1 MKNILQKSYMLIG
14 LMDFHY
20 ILDGVII
27 GFSASVP
34 LGPIGVLCIQ
44 RTLNKG
50 RLSGFISGLGAA
62 LSDTIY
68 AVIAAYSLSF
78 IVGFVESK
86 LFWIQIFGA
95 LVLIGL
101 GLKIFYSNPAIQ
113 LRRQRNKSRNFVQDF
128 ISTFFLTITNP
139 LAIFLF
145 FGFFAGLGV
154 VPRDRDWIGQLV
166 LIGGVFVGAASWWFI
181 LTSIV
186 NLFKT
191 NINLRRLWWI
201 NKIAGAGIIVFVI
214 IAFAVWMLEY
224 QH

>member
-1 MKNILQKSYMLIG
+1 MGY
-14 LMDFHY
+14 HY

-68 AVIAAYSLSF
+68 AIIAAYSLSF

-86 LFWIQIFGA
+86 LLWIQIFGA

-113 LRRQRNKSRNFVQDF
+113 LRRQRNKSQNYFQDF
-128 ISTFFLTITNP
+128 VSTFLLTITNP

-154 VPRDRDWIGQLV
+154 VPRDRNWIGQLV
-166 LIGGVFVGAASWWFI
+166 LIGGVFAGASLWWFI
-181 LTSIV
+181 LTGLVS
-186 NLFKT
+186 LFK
-191 NINLRRLWWI
+191 NKINLRRLWWI
-201 NKIAGAGIIVFVI
+201 NKIAGAAIVIFVI
-214 IAFAVWMLEY
+214 IAFSVWMLKDY
-224 QH
+224 QP

>member
-1 MKNILQKSYMLIG
+1 MIN
-14 LMDFHY
+14 FHY
-20 ILDGVII
+20 IFDGVII

-62 LSDTIY
+62 MSDTIY
-68 AVIAAYSLSF
+68 AIIAAYSLSF

-86 LFWIQIFGA
+86 LLWIQIFGA

-101 GLKIFYSNPAIQ
+101 GLKIFYSNPAVQ
-113 LRRQRNKSRNFVQDF
+113 LRRQRNNSRNLLQDF
-128 ISTFFLTITNP
+128 VSTFFLTITNP

-154 VPRDRDWIGQLV
+154 VPRDRDWIGQLI
-166 LIGGVFVGAASWWFI
+166 LIGGVFVGASMWWFI
-181 LTSIV
+181 LTGLVS
-186 NLFKT
+186 LFKSK
-191 NINLRRLWWI
+191 INLRRLWWI
-201 NKIAGAGIIVFVI
+201 NKIAGAAIVVFVI
-214 IAFAVWMLEY
+214 IAFTVWIVNY
-224 QH
+224 QQ

>member
-1 MKNILQKSYMLIG
+1 
-14 LMDFHY
+14 MDLHY

-34 LGPIGVLCIQ
+34 LGPIGVLCVQ

-78 IVGFVESK
+78 IVVFVESQLMTIK
-86 LFWIQIFGA
+86 IFGA

-101 GLKIFYSNPAIQ
+101 GLKIFYSNPAAQ
-113 LRRQRNKSRNFVQDF
+113 LRRQKNKSRNLFQDF
-128 ISTFFLTITNP
+128 ISTFLLTITNP

-154 VPRDRDWIGQLV
+154 VPSERDWLGQLI
-166 LIGGVFVGAASWWFI
+166 LIGGVFTGAALWWFI
-181 LTSIV
+181 LTSLV
-186 NLFKT
+186 NLFKAKI
-191 NINLRRLWWI
+191 NIRRLWWI
-201 NKIAGAGIIVFVI
+201 NKIAGASIIVFVI
-214 IAFAVWMLEY
+214 IAFIVSISAGY
-224 QH
+224 

>member
-1 MKNILQKSYMLIG
+1 LIN
-14 LMDFHY
+14 FHY
-20 ILDGVII
+20 IFDGVII

-62 LSDTIY
+62 MSDTIY
-68 AVIAAYSLSF
+68 AIIAAYSLSF

-86 LFWIQIFGA
+86 LLWIQIFGA

-101 GLKIFYSNPAIQ
+101 GLKIFYSNPAVQ
-113 LRRQRNKSRNFVQDF
+113 LRRQRNNSRNLLQDF
-128 ISTFFLTITNP
+128 VSTFFLTITNP

-154 VPRDRDWIGQLV
+154 VPRDRDWIGQLI
-166 LIGGVFVGAASWWFI
+166 LIGGVFMGASMWWFI
-181 LTSIV
+181 LTGLVS
-186 NLFKT
+186 LFKSK
-191 NINLRRLWWI
+191 INLRRLWWI
-201 NKIAGAGIIVFVI
+201 NKIAGAAIVVFVI
-214 IAFAVWMLEY
+214 IAFTVWIVNY
-224 QH
+224 QQ

>member
-1 MKNILQKSYMLIG
+1 
-14 LMDFHY
+14 MDLHY

-34 LGPIGVLCIQ
+34 LGPIGVLCVQ

-50 RLSGFISGLGAA
+50 RLSGFVSGLGAA
-62 LSDTIY
+62 FSDTIY

-78 IVGFVESK
+78 IVSFVESQLMTIK
-86 LFWIQIFGA
+86 IFGA

-101 GLKIFYSNPAIQ
+101 GLKIFYSNPAAQ
-113 LRRQRNKSRNFVQDF
+113 LRRQRNKSRNLFQDF
-128 ISTFFLTITNP
+128 ISTFFLTISNP

-154 VPRDRDWIGQLV
+154 VPGDRDWIGQLI
-166 LIGGVFVGAASWWFI
+166 LIGGVFAGAASWWFI
-181 LTSIV
+181 LTSLV

-191 NINLRRLWWI
+191 KINIRRLWWI
-201 NKIAGAGIIVFVI
+201 NKIAGALIIVFVI
-214 IAFAVWMLEY
+214 VAFIVSLSTGY
-224 QH
+224 

>member
-1 MKNILQKSYMLIG
+1 MSDKIMGY
-14 LMDFHY
+14 HY

-50 RLSGFISGLGAA
+50 RLSGFVSGLGAA

-68 AVIAAYSLSF
+68 AIIAAYSLSF

-86 LFWIQIFGA
+86 LLWIQIFGA

-113 LRRQRNKSRNFVQDF
+113 LRRQRNKSRNYFQDF
-128 ISTFFLTITNP
+128 VSTLLLTITNP

-166 LIGGVFVGAASWWFI
+166 LIGGVFVGASAWWFI
-181 LTSIV
+181 LTGLVS
-186 NLFKT
+186 LFK
-191 NINLRRLWWI
+191 NKINLRRLWWI
-201 NKIAGAGIIVFVI
+201 NKIAGAAIVVFVI
-214 IAFAVWMLEY
+214 IAFSVWMINY
-224 QH
+224 Y

>member
-1 MKNILQKSYMLIG
+1 MGY
-14 LMDFHY
+14 HY

-68 AVIAAYSLSF
+68 AIIAAYSLSF
-78 IVGFVESK
+78 IVGFVESR
-86 LFWIQIFGA
+86 LLWIQIFGA

-101 GLKIFYSNPAIQ
+101 GLKIFYSNPARQ
-113 LRRQRNKSRNFVQDF
+113 LRRQRNKSSNYFQDF
-128 ISTFFLTITNP
+128 VSTLLLTITNP

-166 LIGGVFVGAASWWFI
+166 LIGGVFVGAAMWWFI
-181 LTSIV
+181 LTGLVS
-186 NLFKT
+186 LFK
-191 NINLRRLWWI
+191 NKINLRRLWWI
-201 NKIAGAGIIVFVI
+201 NKIAGAAIVVFVI
-214 IAFAVWMLEY
+214 IAFIVWMINY
-224 QH
+224 Y